1 MIVFE
6 WFYDKNEIIVNEL
19 KQLEKYKVFLLHI
32 VVLAVYNI

>member
-19 KQLEKYKVFLLHI
+19 KQLENYKVFFVTT
-32 VVLAVYNI
+32 VVFVVYI